1 VKPRIRFGASL
12 ALAALFIYLFVNKL
26 DSVHMWSDARDAN
39 FSLIALATC
48 LMILTYVA
56 RSLRWRA
63 LLAGM
68 AAPSLLALFRA
79 TVIGFTALFLLGRA
93 GELLIRP
100 AALSLKEPVKPSVSY
115 ATVLIERVF
124 DMVTVVIFFAANLA
138 FFEFTSNEPV
148 AVENFK
154 LIRIIGLSLLLVS
167 AAGIYGLSVFRRKS
181 KAALG
186 YLDRR
191 LCRLPGPIHKALM
204 DLLTHIA
211 EGLAVLHDAKALTV
225 TVAYTAVLWLLV
237 VGAYLLVM
245 RAFGIPRSQ
254 IPYTGAVFVMGL
266 SMLGSV
272 VPTPGGST
280 GPFHAAAAA
289 SLVFLGVERNQAAST
304 AIVLHLVIFLP
315 AVLFGLFYLLKEG
328 ITPAELMRSH
338 SGALAETSHLEGLSV
353 EGAGT
358 AAVSQRIARA
368 AGHPAAGAPD
378 VYRDKHES

>member
-1 VKPRIRFGASL
+1 VKARIRFGASL

-26 DSVHMWSDARDAN
+26 DWVHVWSDARDAN
-39 FSLIALATC
+39 FSLVALAVC

-63 LLAGM
+63 LFAGM

-79 TVIGFTALFLLGRA
+79 TAIGFTALFLLGRA

-124 DMVTVVIFFAANLA
+124 DMVTVVIFFAMNMA
-138 FFEFTSNEPV
+138 FFEFTRSEP
-148 AVENFK
+148 AALENF
-154 LIRIIGLSLLLVS
+154 RIIRVVGVFLLAVS
-167 AAGIYGLSVFRRKS
+167 AAGIYGLSIFKKKS
-181 KAALG
+181 DAALK

-191 LCRLPGPIHKALM
+191 LCRLPKAIHKALM
-204 DLLTHIA
+204 DLLKHIS
-211 EGLAVLHDAKALTV
+211 EGLAVLHDAKALTI
-225 TVAYTAVLWLLV
+225 TVVYTALLWLLV
-237 VGAYLLVM
+237 VVAYILVI
-245 RAFGIPRSQ
+245 RAFGIPQSQ
-254 IPYTGAVFVMGL
+254 VPYTGAVFVMGL

-289 SLVFLGVERNQAAST
+289 SLVLLGVERNQAAST

-315 AVLFGLFYLLKEG
+315 AVFFGLFYLLKEG
-328 ITPAELMRSH
+328 ITPGELAQSQTRALSDGAVLPALEEAAPAPLNQRVAH
-338 SGALAETSHLEGLSV
+338 AGRVPSGPSPE
-353 EGAGT
+353 
-358 AAVSQRIARA
+358 
-368 AGHPAAGAPD
+368 
-378 VYRDKHES
+378 VYRDTHES